1 MIMMKA
7 KRVLITVSLVLFFA
21 FEASSQCSMCRAV
34 LESEADQGAAK
45 AINDG
50 IVYLMAFP
58 YILVGG
64 VLYVVYRTFKNKKSQ
79 QNS

>member
-1 MIMMKA
+1 MMKA
-7 KRVLITVSLVLFFA
+7 KRILLTVALVMFFV

-34 LESEADQGAAK
+34 LESEADQGAAQ

-64 VLYVVYRTFKNKKSQ
+64 VLYAVYRSFKNKKTQ
-79 QNS
+79 QNP

>member
-1 MIMMKA
+1 MKMNKYFLA
-7 KRVLITVSLVLFFA
+7 LVLIFVTIWDSV
-21 FEASSQCSMCRAV
+21 SQCSMCRAV
-34 LESEADQGAAK
+34 LESEQDTGQAE

-64 VLYVVYRTFKNKKSQ
+64 VLYVVYRSFKKKKSQ
-79 QNS
+79 QNTQ

>member
-1 MIMMKA
+1 MMK
-7 KRVLITVSLVLFFA
+7 KILLTFLLIIATLWDA
-21 FEASSQCSMCRAV
+21 ASQCSMCRAV
-34 LESEADQGAAK
+34 LESEADTGQAE

-64 VLYVVYRTFKNKKSQ
+64 VLYVVYRSFKKKKSQ
-79 QNS
+79 QHPQ

>member
-1 MIMMKA
+1 MKA
-7 KRVLITVSLVLFFA
+7 KKVLITVALVLFFV

>member
-1 MIMMKA
+1 MKA
-7 KRVLITVSLVLFFA
+7 KRVLITISLALFFV

-34 LESEADQGAAK
+34 LESEADQGAAE

>member
-1 MIMMKA
+1 MMKA
-7 KRVLITVSLVLFFA
+7 KRVLILVTLVLFSVFD
-21 FEASSQCSMCRAV
+21 ASSQCSMCKAV

-64 VLYVVYRTFKNKKSQ
+64 VLYIVYRTFKNKKSQ

>member
-1 MIMMKA
+1 
-7 KRVLITVSLVLFFA
+7 
-21 FEASSQCSMCRAV
+21 

-64 VLYVVYRTFKNKKSQ
+64 VLYIVYRTFKNKKSQ

>member
-1 MIMMKA
+1 MKA
-7 KRVLITVSLVLFFA
+7 KRILLTVALVLFFD
-21 FEASSQCSMCRAV
+21 FEASSQCSMCKAV

-64 VLYVVYRTFKNKKSQ
+64 VLYVIYRTFKNKKSQ

>member
-1 MIMMKA
+1 MMKA
-7 KRVLITVSLVLFFA
+7 KRILLTVALVLFFV

-34 LESEADQGAAK
+34 LESEADQGAAQ

-64 VLYVVYRTFKNKKSQ
+64 VLYVVYRTFKNKKPQ

>member
-1 MIMMKA
+1 MKT
-7 KRVLITVSLVLFFA
+7 KKIVFTLLLMLVIVWDSA
-21 FEASSQCSMCRAV
+21 SQCSMCRAV
-34 LESEADQGAAK
+34 LESEQDQGQAE

-64 VLYVVYRTFKNKKSQ
+64 VLYVVYRSFKKKKSQ

>member
-7 KRVLITVSLVLFFA
+7 KRVLLIVLLVLFFV

-34 LESEADQGAAK
+34 LESEADQGAAE

-64 VLYVVYRTFKNKKSQ
+64 VLYVIYRTFKNKKSQ